1 LEIKIIE
8 MMNDFFG
15 TTIDVGVGTWNETNT
30 FYCNSRGAH
39 YCENIKNIILHPM
52 RIIIFF

>member
-1 LEIKIIE
+1 
-8 MMNDFFG
+8 MNDFFG